1 LPSSSPVGT
10 LLMTNPRTSM
20 INRLLRAAAV
30 AAAASIALVG
40 LGGGEAAAHTD
51 LESSAPSDGEVLAVA
66 PQAITLTFTEAV
78 QPQFVQVAVT
88 EPGGQSVNSGAA
100 VVDGRMVRQQV
111 SVSANGAYVVAYR
124 VVSSDGHPVSDQ
136 VGFTYTG
143 PGVEAVE
150 PSATDSTG
158 PTPEAAASQDADSAS
173 NLALWWPL
181 IAEVTV
187 ITALALGLQLLV
199 LLVLRRT
206 EKGD

>member
-1 LPSSSPVGT
+1 
-10 LLMTNPRTSM
+10 M

-40 LGGGEAAAHTD
+40 LSRGEAAAHTD

-88 EPGGQSVNSGAA
+88 APGGQSVNSGAA

-136 VGFTYTG
+136 VGFAYTG
-143 PGVEAVE
+143 PGAEAVE
-150 PSATDSTG
+150 PSATASTG
-158 PTPEAAASQDADSAS
+158 PTPGAVASQDADSAS
-173 NLALWWPL
+173 GLALWWPF
-181 IAEVTV
+181 IAEVAV

-199 LLVLRRT
+199 LLMLYIR
-206 EKGD
+206 EHGD